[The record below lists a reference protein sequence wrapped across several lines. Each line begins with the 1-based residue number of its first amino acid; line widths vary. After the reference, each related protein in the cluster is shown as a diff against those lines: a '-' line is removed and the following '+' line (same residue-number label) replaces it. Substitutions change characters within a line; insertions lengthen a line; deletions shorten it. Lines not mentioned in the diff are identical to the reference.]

1 MNTLGSRLHGFA
13 LLSLMLALA
22 AGCGSSPD
30 DADAPASGQGDD
42 EPPRMVGMTAA
53 HNAAR
58 AAVDP
63 PAEQPLPP
71 LSWSSELAA
80 VAQAHVAKCVF
91 RHSANGYGEN
101 LFATSSGASPTP
113 EDVVGSWIS
122 EAVSYDLASNA
133 CSGATCGHYTQV
145 VWADSLRLG
154 CGIASCADGSPFEG
168 GSAWQFWVCTYDPP
182 GNFVG
187 QRPY

>member
-1 MNTLGSRLHGFA
+1 
-13 LLSLMLALA
+13 
-22 AGCGSSPD
+22 
-30 DADAPASGQGDD
+30 
-42 EPPRMVGMTAA
+42 MVGMTAA

-63 PAEQPLPP
+63 PADQPLPP

-80 VAQAHVAKCVF
+80 VAQAHADKCVF

-101 LFATSSGASPTP
+101 LFATSSGASPAP
-113 EDVVGSWIS
+113 EDVVGSWIG
-122 EAVSYDLASNA
+122 EADSYDLASNA